1 MKQNKTGFTLIELMI
16 VVAII
21 GILAAIAVPSYKQH
35 IIETHRA
42 DAQAG
47 LVELSGYLERR
58 YSETFSY
65 CDVKGPTCTVN
76 DNGLPFD
83 RIPKGV
89 AATERRYKISI
100 LKSKSGTNKFE
111 LRAIPQALGDQD
123 EDACG
128 EMAIRNTGVKIHK
141 PPSGSWVT
149 TGWKC

>member
-21 GILAAIAVPSYKQH
+21 GILAAIAVPSYRQH

-47 LVELSGYLERR
+47 LVELAGYLERR

-65 CDVKGPTCTVN
+65 CDVKGASCTVN
-76 DNGLPFD
+76 NAGLPFD
-83 RIPKGV
+83 RIPKG
-89 AATERRYKISI
+89 ATNNNRRYIIKVVPSN
-100 LKSKSGTNKFE
+100 SGSNKFE
-111 LRAIPQALGDQD
+111 LRATPQALGAQD
-123 EDACG
+123 KDSCG
-128 EMAIRNTGVKIHK
+128 QMRIRNTGVKRHK
-141 PPSGSWVT
+141 PPAGSWVT